1 MSVEEMVA
9 MKNDVRFLSY
19 CLGEVFQEILWGRHE
34 EQCKIDIRFKIMV
47 VIINCQV
54 PVLEILEIKDKL
66 TMNEIMSL
74 QVTFPFKSFEEV
86 FLPNY

>member
-1 MSVEEMVA
+1 
-9 MKNDVRFLSY
+9 
-19 CLGEVFQEILWGRHE
+19 
-34 EQCKIDIRFKIMV
+34 MV